1 VTREVPLRQIAI
13 GFLTESDFAI
23 ADHPAAGFDDLINS
37 AAGALVLAASAERRR
52 AQWWFG
58 SEDANRQLAAIRG
71 VEAPQA
77 APNIRWSKD
86 PTDRRPDMCR
96 RRPHEGRLIM
106 LMNGGTSTEPI
117 FLSERRL
124 CVRTAYWRT
133 CPR

>member
-1 VTREVPLRQIAI
+1 VTREVPLRQIDI

-23 ADHPAAGFDDLINS
+23 ADQPAAGFDDLINS

-77 APNIRWSKD
+77 APKYS
-86 PTDRRPDMCR
+86 
-96 RRPHEGRLIM
+96 
-106 LMNGGTSTEPI
+106 
-117 FLSERRL
+117 
-124 CVRTAYWRT
+124 VV
-133 CPR
+133 